1 MSQQTSQEVMS
12 EYREY
17 LNRLPLPDNFSE
29 MSKSQQREI
38 LKLREEQAL
47 KEFFGID
54 KETSQEGYFVKSL
67 EALKKKAV
75 MDLAK
80 RNKEGVRGATE
91 WVSKYLLHRQHFYT
105 LRDSTEQL
113 WKYEEGVYIPHAETY
128 VKAFCASVFEQAYT
142 DRLAKEVIDKIKA
155 RTYIDP
161 NEFFLSEP
169 KYRIC
174 VANGVLDLRTQE
186 LLDHTP
192 EEFHFSKL
200 PVTYDPEAYPDK
212 IELFFDEVLANP
224 EEDVPVMKELL
235 GWLIIK
241 EYKPEKTVMFYGA
254 GRNGKGK
261 TLELLR
267 AFIGRDNYSSK
278 SLHELDPHN
287 NQYAASSLMNKLANF
302 GGDVGAGVFKDTSV
316 LRTLSGR
323 DSIEAQRKYLDPVH
337 FVNYAKLIFAVNKPP
352 VVYDDHEGFWGRW
365 VWLKFPYTFLSKEA
379 YEARG
384 GEDDAFL
391 KVKDP
396 DVVSKILSEQ
406 QLSGMLNWAL
416 EGFSRLQAQGD
427 FSASKTTDEIKRA
440 WTRKANS
447 FEAFCMDCLEEDF
460 DSFVTKAEMRRAY
473 HLYCKEHGL
482 KGVSNNNIKVT
493 LSERFGSSDD
503 MRPSMSSGDRPRV
516 YSGVRFLDERK
527 DHPDAPKFSFSSL
540 GYEEEL
546 GEAYRVLNRI
556 NELSKD
562 SLEGLVSF
570 EALEDSL
577 PSVDVAACLKQ
588 LNRVGDVFEPRPGFW
603 KVMD

>member
-1 MSQQTSQEVMS
+1 MSQELSDDVIMK
-12 EYREY
+12 EYREFRD
-17 LNRLPLPDNFSE
+17 NLPLPNNFSE
-29 MSKSQQREI
+29 MTDSQKQELLDQREDEAM
-38 LKLREEQAL
+38 K
-47 KEFFGID
+47 KFFGLD
-54 KETSQEGYFVKSL
+54 SPAPDNGYFVKSF

-91 WVSKYLLHRQHFYT
+91 WVSSYMLHRQHFYT
-105 LRDSTEQL
+105 LRDSTEQM
-113 WKYEEGVYIPHAETY
+113 WKYHEGVYIPHAETY

-155 RTYIDP
+155 RTYVNP
-161 NEFFLSEP
+161 KEFFLSEP

-174 VANGVLDLRTQE
+174 VANGVLDLRTKE

-200 PVTYDPEAYPDK
+200 PVTYDPEARANGVK
-212 IELFFDEVLANP
+212 RFFEEVLANP
-224 EEDVPVMKELL
+224 DEDIQVMKELL
-235 GWLIIK
+235 GWLVVK
-241 EYKPEKTVMFYGA
+241 EYKPEKTVMFYGS

-267 AFIGRDNYSSK
+267 AFIGRDNYASK

-352 VVYDDHEGFWGRW
+352 VVYDNHDGFWDRW
-365 VWLKFPYTFLSKEA
+365 VWLVFPFTFKSLEQYRA
-379 YEARG
+379 LG
-384 GEDDAFL
+384 GDDNPLL
-391 KVKDP
+391 KIKDP
-396 DVVSKILSEQ
+396 DIVSKILCEEE
-406 QLSGMLNWAL
+406 LSGMLNWAL
-416 EGFSRLQAQGD
+416 EGFERLQEQGD
-427 FSASKTTDEIKRA
+427 FSYTKSTEDVKRE

-460 DSFVTKAEMRRAY
+460 DSFITKAEMRRAY
-473 HLYCKEHGL
+473 HLYCKEHSL
-482 KGVSNNNIKVT
+482 KGVSNNNMKVT
-493 LSERFGSSDD
+493 LSERFGASDD
-503 MRPSMSSGDRPRV
+503 MRPSMENGDRPRV
-516 YSGVRFLDERK
+516 YSGVRFLHERETA
-527 DHPDAPKFSFSSL
+527 DSPKFSFSKA
-540 GYEEEL
+540 GYEE
-546 GEAYRVLNRI
+546 GESDAYRVLNALKR
-556 NELSKD
+556 LAPKA
-562 SLEGLVSF
+562 LEGLVSV
-570 EALEDSL
+570 EDIEESL
-577 PSVDVAACLKQ
+577 PSVDVDQCLNY
-588 LNRVGDVFEPRPGFW
+588 LNRKGDVFEPRKGFW